1 MQKLSDVVL
10 KIYNLSGQEIETL
23 VNGFQTAG
31 KHEINW
37 QPKELPSGIYFYRLQ
52 VGNNF
57 VETKKMIILR

>member
-1 MQKLSDVVL
+1 MLGKKIKNLLSNCL
-10 KIYNLSGQEIETL
+10 HE
-23 VNGFQTAG
+23 AG